1 MIVRNVRLSQLANL
15 GVWLAGLSTIVMMVH
30 ITADVALKFF
40 FNWPIPA
47 TLEIVSAYYMVAC
60 VFLPI
65 AAVELTHSS
74 IAVDT
79 VYQFLP
85 RSGKFACMVVVFAG
99 SAAVYLL
106 LAWISWGDA
115 LRSFAVG
122 EVMFGNVPVS
132 VWPSRFLMP
141 VSLLLAGVVCLWH
154 LGRLLGSPQDREL
167 LMAEHGPVIDEQQ
180 NEGAR

>member
-1 MIVRNVRLSQLANL
+1 MQDTALKRLSLA
-15 GVWLAGLSTIVMMVH
+15 GVWLAGATTLLMMIH
-30 ITADVALKFF
+30 ICADVALKYL

-47 TLEIVSAYYMVAC
+47 TLEVVSAYYMVAS

-65 AAVELTHSS
+65 AAVELAHSS
-74 IAVDT
+74 ISVDT

-85 RSGKFACMVVVFAG
+85 RRGRIAAMALVFAA

-115 LRSFAVG
+115 RRSFTFG
-122 EVMFGNVPVS
+122 EVMFGTVPLV

-141 VSLLLAGVVCLWH
+141 LGLSAAGIVCLWH
-154 LGRLLGSPQDREL
+154 LGCLIGSHTGREQLIAARGPTVEDRPER
-167 LMAEHGPVIDEQQ
+167 
-180 NEGAR
+180 ARR